1 MSRGLT
7 IEILELLSDLVRA
20 YFADVFHPLFSSSFL
35 ETGVVAAV
43 LTMRLLSIMGSLSTG
58 LWGLGK
64 DFCGGCGFWASTLRR
79 SMWVPSG
86 ERWYKSDVCG
96 FSKDRDPM

>member
-1 MSRGLT
+1 M
-7 IEILELLSDLVRA
+7 
-20 YFADVFHPLFSSSFL
+20 FHPLSSSSFL

-43 LTMRLLSIMGSLSTG
+43 LTMRLLSIMGSLSTE
-58 LWGLGK
+58 LWGLG
-64 DFCGGCGFWASTLRR
+64 FGFWASTLRR

-86 ERWYKSDVCG
+86 ERWYKSDVCA